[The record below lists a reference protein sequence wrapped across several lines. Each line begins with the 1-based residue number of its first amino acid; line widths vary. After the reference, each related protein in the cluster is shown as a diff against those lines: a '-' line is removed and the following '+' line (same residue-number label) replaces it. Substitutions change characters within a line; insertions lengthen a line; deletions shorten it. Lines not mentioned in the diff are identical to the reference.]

1 MARRAVLAEAAR
13 ALLSSS
19 RRCVRCAPRR
29 TIPRVSRETSARA
42 IARRRPDSPT
52 GALSDPFASLFATA
66 QKPARAR
73 HAGACL
79 VDRRDV
85 LLALDHAER
94 A

>member
-1 MARRAVLAEAAR
+1 MREVRPPTDHPAR
-13 ALLSSS
+13 LS
-19 RRCVRCAPRR
+19 RDLRP
-29 TIPRVSRETSARA
+29 A

-73 HAGACL
+73 HAGAGL